1 MIVGDYNHISI
12 PDLSKYRL
20 GAGRLKGLRCIH
32 THLNGE
38 PLSEED
44 ITDLVLLGL
53 DLMVC
58 VQVDEKGIPG
68 PISYA
73 NVLPENSD
81 GRGWIVNR
89 VADIGQ
95 LNVDF
100 LELVQ
105 SLEAE
110 IARTQSARLLE
121 KKDRALLVGVTT
133 GPRWQEEGYLDE
145 LEELAVSDNIE
156 VVGRVVQFIKKA
168 DPRFLIR
175 KGKLGELAIRCL
187 QTGSNLLIINHE
199 LTPAQVKNLTD
210 FTELKIIGIDEIAMT
225 KGRRNFVAI
234 ITTQQANGH
243 VTLLGVLADRQKE
256 TVRQFLEHIPKRLRK
271 TMKQAC
277 TDMWDG
283 YVNAVEEFGAAHSEV
298 SIEVVIDRFHVA
310 KNYRECVDQVRK
322 QECRRLKKELPE
334 PDYEELKGVMWIVRK
349 NNDSLTPNE
358 RKKLRRLFEFSPEL
372 KLAYSFREELNSI
385 FEMLLTKEEGK
396 ERLLKWRDKV
406 QRSALTCFDKFV
418 KTLNNWLDKISNYFT
433 DRRSSGFVEG
443 LNNKVK
449 TTKRRCYGILRV
461 TTLFQRLYLDLE
473 GYQRFA

>member
-1 MIVGDYNHISI
+1 MDIPEVEVIEVQINKHGDYIITVKSTQTGTLCQHCGRRITKSNGYGREIELRHLPILGRRVYI
-12 PDLSKYRL
+12 RL
-20 GAGRLKGLRCIH
+20 RPKRYECPHCGGKTTTQQLDWYEVNSPHTKAYDRYLMLQLVNSTVEDVSRKDKVGYDAVDGAVERCIQ
-32 THLNGE
+32 TG
-38 PLSEED
+38 
-44 ITDLVLLGL
+44 
-53 DLMVC
+53 
-58 VQVDEKGIPG
+58 
-68 PISYA
+68 
-73 NVLPENSD
+73 
-81 GRGWIVNR
+81 VNW
-89 VADIGQ
+89 
-95 LNVDF
+95 
-100 LELVQ
+100 
-105 SLEAE
+105 AE
-110 IARTQSARLLE
+110 FA
-121 KKDRALLVGVTT
+121 
-133 GPRWQEEGYLDE
+133 E
-145 LEELAVSDNIE
+145 LEV
-156 VVGRVVQFIKKA
+156 
-168 DPRFLIR
+168 
-175 KGKLGELAIRCL
+175 
-187 QTGSNLLIINHE
+187 
-199 LTPAQVKNLTD
+199 
-210 FTELKIIGIDEIAMT
+210 IGIDEIALK

-234 ITTQQANGH
+234 VTTQQADGR
-243 VTLLGVLADRQKE
+243 VKLLGVLADRQKE

-349 NNDSLTPNE
+349 NNVSLTPNE

-473 GYQRFA
+473 GYQRFAAVAQN

>member
-1 MIVGDYNHISI
+1 LDWYEVNSPHTKAYDRYLMLQLVNSTVEDVSRKDKVGYDAV
-12 PDLSKYRL
+12 D
-20 GAGRLKGLRCIH
+20 GAVERCIQ
-32 THLNGE
+32 TG
-38 PLSEED
+38 
-44 ITDLVLLGL
+44 
-53 DLMVC
+53 
-58 VQVDEKGIPG
+58 
-68 PISYA
+68 
-73 NVLPENSD
+73 
-81 GRGWIVNR
+81 VNW
-89 VADIGQ
+89 
-95 LNVDF
+95 
-100 LELVQ
+100 
-105 SLEAE
+105 AE
-110 IARTQSARLLE
+110 FA
-121 KKDRALLVGVTT
+121 
-133 GPRWQEEGYLDE
+133 E
-145 LEELAVSDNIE
+145 LEV
-156 VVGRVVQFIKKA
+156 
-168 DPRFLIR
+168 
-175 KGKLGELAIRCL
+175 
-187 QTGSNLLIINHE
+187 
-199 LTPAQVKNLTD
+199 
-210 FTELKIIGIDEIAMT
+210 IGIDEIALK

-234 ITTQQANGH
+234 VTTQQADGR
-243 VTLLGVLADRQKE
+243 VKLLGVLADRQKE

>member
-1 MIVGDYNHISI
+1 MDIPEVEVIEVQINKHGDYIITVKSTQTGTLCQHCGRRITKSNGYGREIELRHLPILGRRVYI
-12 PDLSKYRL
+12 RL
-20 GAGRLKGLRCIH
+20 RPKRYECPHCGGKTTTQQLDWYEVNSPHTKAYDRYLMLQLVNSTVEDVSRKDKVGYDAVDGAVERCIQ
-32 THLNGE
+32 TG
-38 PLSEED
+38 
-44 ITDLVLLGL
+44 
-53 DLMVC
+53 
-58 VQVDEKGIPG
+58 
-68 PISYA
+68 
-73 NVLPENSD
+73 
-81 GRGWIVNR
+81 VNW
-89 VADIGQ
+89 
-95 LNVDF
+95 
-100 LELVQ
+100 
-105 SLEAE
+105 AE
-110 IARTQSARLLE
+110 FA
-121 KKDRALLVGVTT
+121 
-133 GPRWQEEGYLDE
+133 E
-145 LEELAVSDNIE
+145 LEV
-156 VVGRVVQFIKKA
+156 
-168 DPRFLIR
+168 
-175 KGKLGELAIRCL
+175 
-187 QTGSNLLIINHE
+187 
-199 LTPAQVKNLTD
+199 
-210 FTELKIIGIDEIAMT
+210 IGIDEIALK

-234 ITTQQANGH
+234 VTTQQADGR
-243 VTLLGVLADRQKE
+243 VKLLGVLADRQKE

-334 PDYEELKGVMWIVRK
+334 PDYEELKGVMWIIRK

-385 FEMLLTKEEGK
+385 FEMLLTKEEGE